1 MAIYR
6 ELNSNL
12 NNVKSLIEDSH
23 FLEAGETVTV
33 TTSGNNTILTITDV
47 SQNKLFEW
55 TYGSAASSTTAKG
68 EIKAY
73 ADSTN
78 YNTIVTGN
86 PYRFFEGIGC
96 ANGIIIRRRAYSSS
110 GNGDMSIR
118 IVRTNRGNIASIF
131 HVGGTS
137 EPVNPTGYYMSQCC
151 VAWGDVTPLRT
162 LDFSVNGRMQTEI
175 VPLFTNAQ
183 LDVVSKT
190 VKSGFI
196 MYSPDYSTNLR
207 YILINGHRFI
217 TDGYFAIEDEEVN

>member
-33 TTSGNNTILTITDV
+33 TTSGNNMILTITDV

-55 TYGSAASSTTAKG
+55 TYGSASASSTAKG
-68 EIKAY
+68 AIKAY

-78 YNTIVTGN
+78 YNTIVTSN
-86 PYRFFEGIGC
+86 PYRFIEGIGC
-96 ANGIIIRRRAYSSS
+96 ANGIIIKRKAYSSS
-110 GNGDMSIR
+110 SNGDMSIR
-118 IVRTNRGNIASIF
+118 ITRTNLGNIAFIF
-131 HVGGTS
+131 HVGEST
-137 EPVNPTGYYMSQCC
+137 EPTNPTGYYTSQCC
-151 VAWGDVTPLRT
+151 VAWGDITPLRT
-162 LDFSVNGRMQTEI
+162 LDVSVRSRMQTEI

-183 LDVVSKT
+183 LDIVSKT
-190 VKSGFI
+190 VKSGVI
-196 MYSPDYSTNLR
+196 MYSPDYSVNLR

-217 TDGYFAIEDEEVN
+217 TDGYFAIEDEG